1 MASSENPKS
10 LSGNTLG
17 LTVAGISIAA
27 VDHDGGRPP
36 DIIPQVQSSPT
47 LERFSSPLALEDQR
61 FSKQGRSIDRNMIG
75 LDGNVSMDFD
85 SEVQRPEAVN
95 QSELSDQVHGGQE
108 ASPKISYARMVAG
121 DTVSKSSLDDIADLT
136 PDKVIVRDE
145 DCVIDHSG
153 KYPTIAFSNHVHE
166 QIDQCRRQTIIVHPR
181 DYEKA
186 LTAGPWTIYG
196 SYLTVQPWSRSFSP
210 LEKHPSHVVV
220 WVRLPGLPYRYY
232 SKALFRRIAGVIGK
246 VIKVDYSTQAGERGR
261 FARLA
266 VMVDLNKPLLPC
278 LGIDGQVQKL
288 EYEGLQ
294 HICYKCGVYGH
305 GQEVCPRNEKV
316 KDKAAQTTSSVED
329 LVIKS
334 KNAEGG
340 NDLYGPWMMVDNR
353 RRRPAN
359 VGRDVRDKLLE
370 VAGVNG
376 SRFSVLN
383 VDDIE
388 YVQDALTE
396 RNPSASAQAMDTIDP
411 NSSLSPAATIIKST
425 EVIKST
431 ASHASNSTKKSQLH
445 KDSARQVTAI
455 PMVPGSS
462 IKVVEHESLGKFSE
476 HRAVSILEQGQ
487 ELNARE
493 EVHNVLT
500 EWVENVNAQLDT
512 IVHQKELEPGGS
524 SKVIVNNGGSLEV
537 ILDDYRHRTP
547 GGLATNQIVMLEG
560 SNVPMPHKDWRSSC
574 VCTSRKNNRVVDAL
588 ATKVNIIDLRLLEL
602 EDPPDFVLPLLQ
614 EDQVSIDTHV
624 TSTDTH
630 CTRKAVTAGKC
641 LQRLQTTLNGHQRL
655 QTQLGP

>member
-1 MASSENPKS
+1 MANSENPKS

-17 LTVAGISIAA
+17 LTVDGISIAA

-47 LERFSSPLALEDQR
+47 LERLSSPLALEDQC
-61 FSKQGRSIDRNMIG
+61 FSKQGRSNDRNMIG
-75 LDGNVSMDFD
+75 LDVNVPMDFD
-85 SEVQRPEAVN
+85 SEVQRHVSVN
-95 QSELSDQVHGGQE
+95 QSELPDQVPGVQG

-121 DTVSKSSLDDIADLT
+121 DIGSNSSLDDIADLT

-153 KYPTIAFSNHVHE
+153 EYPTIAFSNHVHD
-166 QIDQCRRQTIIVHPR
+166 QIDQCIRQTIIVRLLGRNIGYQTLLNRIHALWKPLGEVQLIDIANNYFLVR
-181 DYEKA
+181 FEDPHDYEKA

-232 SKALFRRIAGVIGK
+232 SKALFRRIARVIGK

-266 VMVDLNKPLLPC
+266 VMVDLNKPLLSC

-329 LVIKS
+329 LVNKS
-334 KNAEGG
+334 KNAEGWDG
-340 NDLYGPWMMVDNR
+340 LYGPWMMVDNR
-353 RRRPAN
+353 HRCPAN
-359 VGRDVRDKLLE
+359 VGRDVRDKQLE
-370 VAGVNG
+370 FAGVNG
-376 SRFSVLN
+376 SRFFVLN

-388 YVQDALTE
+388 YVQDASTE
-396 RNPSASAQAMDTIDP
+396 RNTSGSVQVMDTIAP
-411 NSSLSPAATIIKST
+411 NSSLAPVAAIIQTI
-425 EVIKST
+425 
-431 ASHASNSTKKSQLH
+431 L
-445 KDSARQVTAI
+445 
-455 PMVPGSS
+455 MVSGSS

-493 EVHNVLT
+493 GVHNGNSHGFRMKTSKENLKMGLTIRKPSVTKTISRPVLT
-500 EWVENVNAQLDT
+500 EWVENVNAQLDK
-512 IVHQKELEPGGS
+512 IVLQKELEPWGS

-537 ILDDYRHRTP
+537 IPDDDRHITP
-547 GGLATNQIVMLEG
+547 GGLATDQIVMLES
-560 SNVPMPHKDWRSSC
+560 SNVPM
-574 VCTSRKNNRVVDAL
+574 A
-588 ATKVNIIDLRLLEL
+588 
-602 EDPPDFVLPLLQ
+602 Q
-614 EDQVSIDTHV
+614 
-624 TSTDTH
+624 
-630 CTRKAVTAGKC
+630 
-641 LQRLQTTLNGHQRL
+641 
-655 QTQLGP
+655 